1 MNRRK
6 GAAAEMDEKIKPT
19 AGYDGL
25 SLPYS
30 PEAEQSV
37 LGAVLLDAS
46 CLDRVM
52 ELLPS
57 PQYFYL
63 EKHRTIYT
71 IMLEKLTAGQKIDF
85 VTVLDR
91 LRMERTFDETSDKTY
106 LLQLANL
113 VPSIANVETYAQIV
127 RDKYNVR
134 ALITA
139 ARDIIE
145 TATDGASDPAELLDA
160 AEEKILGIRG
170 DARTTGLE
178 PIRTILIKAYDTLGK
193 LNESDPDAM
202 RVPTGIA
209 ALDDVI
215 FGLNKTDLVLL
226 AARPGMGKTSFA
238 LNIVRYAALKAQK
251 RVAFFSL
258 EMSKEQLVMRLLS
271 SEALIPSDRLRSG
284 KLQPGD
290 WSKMAQASDVLSRTE
305 MYFDDTPGITVPEM
319 KARLRRLGGVDL
331 VAIDYLQLM
340 SSSGARHS
348 DNRVLEISDITR
360 SLKNMA
366 KEFDVPVLTLSQ
378 LSRSTE
384 KRESHR
390 PMLSDLRDSGSIE
403 QDADIVM
410 FLYRDEY
417 YKDGN
422 AEEKADVNESERIV
436 AKNRHGRTDTV
447 KLHWQGEFTRFT
459 GQDMVHRNG

>member
-1 MNRRK
+1 
-6 GAAAEMDEKIKPT
+6 MDEKIKPT

-251 RVAFFSL
+251 RVAFF
-258 EMSKEQLVMRLLS
+258 
-271 SEALIPSDRLRSG
+271 
-284 KLQPGD
+284 
-290 WSKMAQASDVLSRTE
+290 
-305 MYFDDTPGITVPEM
+305 
-319 KARLRRLGGVDL
+319 
-331 VAIDYLQLM
+331 
-340 SSSGARHS
+340 
-348 DNRVLEISDITR
+348 
-360 SLKNMA
+360 
-366 KEFDVPVLTLSQ
+366 
-378 LSRSTE
+378 
-384 KRESHR
+384 
-390 PMLSDLRDSGSIE
+390 
-403 QDADIVM
+403 
-410 FLYRDEY
+410 
-417 YKDGN
+417 
-422 AEEKADVNESERIV
+422 
-436 AKNRHGRTDTV
+436 
-447 KLHWQGEFTRFT
+447 
-459 GQDMVHRNG
+459 